1 MSELVV
7 VAFDNATEA
16 DALMDKLAKL
26 EKQHLVSLDDAAVVV
41 RKADGKVKVK
51 QAQSLVGA
59 GAVGGA
65 FWGMLIGLLFLAPWL
80 GMAIG
85 ALSGALG
92 YHDLNARAIP
102 FGFVFDLDERSDDW
116 TVTLSHEA
124 LEMMLDPLASAL
136 VPGPNPKDGNLALH
150 TYEVCDAVE
159 RTDYDI
165 DGVRVSNFVTP
176 SFFTVGD
183 EPATRNDFLGIGV
196 ESFRALP
203 GSHLAYF
210 RLDTNRW
217 ETHVEA
223 NLPRNARAAARFD
236 EKNLPE
242 PKTPRD
248 EVAIQGVL
256 EAYKN
261 GKPPA
266 PGCRGLPDLRAVSR
280 NGKYMSSLPDGSG
293 AGRGGNGAQPHSDVA
308 EREASR
314 TTT

>member
-1 MSELVV
+1 MAATISVINFSDRSDEDVQDAIRAVNRQASEDFAPVWGLGWELRLHAS
-7 VAFDNATEA
+7 AFDPSDPTT
-16 DALMDKLAKL
+16 L
-26 EKQHLVSLDDAAVVV
+26 ENEPV
-41 RKADGKVKVK
+41 RGDGVIYFIND
-51 QAQSLVGA
+51 Q
-59 GAVGGA
+59 
-65 FWGMLIGLLFLAPWL
+65 
-80 GMAIG
+80 